1 LYSFFESDAA
11 GVGITILGCNAAA
24 DDVQKVGKYERGQV
38 NTGDRYGSYRGYY
51 LLAELARASSQIVD
65 GALDGQFKGGL
76 RLRSYCR
83 RVWPNG
89 QWRVFDAG
97 ESG

>member
-1 LYSFFESDAA
+1 VEDP
-11 GVGITILGCNAAA
+11 
-24 DDVQKVGKYERGQV
+24 
-38 NTGDRYGSYRGYY
+38 TGRYRGYY